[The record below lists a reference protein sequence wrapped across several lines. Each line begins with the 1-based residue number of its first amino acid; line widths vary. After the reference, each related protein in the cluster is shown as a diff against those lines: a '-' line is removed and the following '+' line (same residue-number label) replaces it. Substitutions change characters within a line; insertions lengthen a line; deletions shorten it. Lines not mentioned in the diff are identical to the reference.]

1 MLYSKFCFIVLTL
14 YLLEP
19 HIRITRYNSVNSI
32 PGDRRAADLPDVC
45 RLTLVCIN
53 ADNEY

>member
-19 HIRITRYNSVNSI
+19 YIRITRYNSVNSI

-53 ADNEY
+53 ADKEY